1 MKKILWAGAGLVA
14 GVLMFACGD
23 SSSSTSFE
31 IPTYRNEAALP
42 DSCSMEVAKVDTA
55 YFACFEN
62 KWVEVKDSAIVEQLK
77 EGLDEEEV
85 KAKLEELEELLKA
98 DVPAKPKSASS
109 EKTDEDVES
118 SDSEEPESSDSEE
131 EECTGRHCKGDDSGS
146 GSDSGSRKSS
156 SSTGGSTSEEVKCV
170 ENGFKTLEDYV
181 TWTSSSEGNRLFHGS
196 NALVKK
202 CVGDA
207 KDDATA
213 LKNNLQHD
221 TRYQCFAVT
230 SLAGE
235 AEELYES
242 LSMVFDVEV
251 KVGDFVCEGIFS
263 ETVYALT
270 LLKTETGSSKF
281 YAASGEM
288 SGSTDE
294 GSSSSEGEGSS
305 ASEGD
310 DSSSS
315 EVVESSASV
324 EESSSSVEEGEPCGD
339 TTYDPETQ
347 YCAGGTTPT
356 DMPKCG
362 DAQALYNPET
372 HYCAISGDVT
382 ELTAACGTTLYNP
395 EKQYCQADE
404 VKDIAITATRNNIF
418 VKGDTTTTT
427 LTVENATSCSIT
439 YTNQSKV
446 EKTDNSSCSWT
457 FTNANDA
464 TENAIVKVS
473 LNSVNYGDGANATN
487 VSKNITVFGTGYGR
501 FRGYNFLDAYVTWIA
516 YSQTTTS
523 TTTSL
528 AVTETGIP
536 CTTLL
541 GSSPVE
547 DGLKSYTYNST
558 SESFVM
564 TTGTGK
570 MQTIYTVKFTESGS
584 GKSAYCKVTASVKS
598 SSGRI

>member
-14 GVLMFACGD
+14 GICMFACGD

-31 IPTYRNEAALP
+31 IPSYKHESALP

-62 KWVEVKDSAIVEQLK
+62 KWVEVTDSAIVEQLK
-77 EGLDEEEV
+77 EGLDEEGV

-98 DVPAKPKSASS
+98 DVPAKPKSSSS

-131 EECTGRHCKGDDSGS
+131 DECTGRHCKGDDSGS
-146 GSDSGSRKSS
+146 SSESGSGSGSGSGKSS

-242 LSMVFDVEV
+242 LSMIFDVEV

-324 EESSSSVEEGEPCGD
+324 EESSSSEVESSSGCTDPAPN
-339 TTYDPETQ
+339 TTGRPDAVSFLDDYLNWYLNSDVM
-347 YCAGGTTPT
+347 GTF
-356 DMPKCG
+356 KCG
-362 DAQALYNPET
+362 VV
-372 HYCAISGDVT
+372 SGQVVTAVTGEEYGCIDVT
-382 ELTAACGTTLYNP
+382 KGSGKQEQTWKKCTKTIGSSKYTIEIYSNGGLKPAFPVTVTVKTTSSASRPEAFSFLDDYVVEWLSDKEATYEVRSANQMAAAL
-395 EKQYCQADE
+395 
-404 VKDIAITATRNNIF
+404 
-418 VKGDTTTTT
+418 
-427 LTVENATSCSIT
+427 VENGYEKAPDKLLSVMNGMFSFEIDAATSVGFIKITKGKISTIT
-439 YTNQSKV
+439 YTV
-446 EKTDNSSCSWT
+446 I
-457 FTNANDA
+457 FTKDGHLG
-464 TENAIVKVS
+464 VS
-473 LNSVNYGDGANATN
+473 
-487 VSKNITVFGTGYGR
+487 I
-501 FRGYNFLDAYVTWIA
+501 
-516 YSQTTTS
+516 
-523 TTTSL
+523 
-528 AVTETGIP
+528 E
-536 CTTLL
+536 
-541 GSSPVE
+541 E
-547 DGLKSYTYNST
+547 
-558 SESFVM
+558 
-564 TTGTGK
+564 
-570 MQTIYTVKFTESGS
+570 
-584 GKSAYCKVTASVKS
+584 KS
-598 SSGRI
+598 SL

>member
-14 GVLMFACGD
+14 GICMFACGD

-31 IPTYRNEAALP
+31 IPSYKNESALP

-62 KWVEVKDSAIVEQLK
+62 KWVEVTDSAIVEQLK
-77 EGLDEEEV
+77 EGLDEEEI

-98 DVPAKPKSASS
+98 DVPAKPKSSSS

-146 GSDSGSRKSS
+146 SSESGSGSGSGSGKSS

-181 TWTSSSEGNRLFHGS
+181 TWTNSSEGNRLFHGS

-242 LSMVFDVEV
+242 LSMIFDVEV

-305 ASEGD
+305 TSEGD

-324 EESSSSVEEGEPCGD
+324 EESSSSEVESSSGCTDPAPN
-339 TTYDPETQ
+339 TTGRPDAVSFLDDYLNWYLNSDVM
-347 YCAGGTTPT
+347 GTF
-356 DMPKCG
+356 KCG
-362 DAQALYNPET
+362 VV
-372 HYCAISGDVT
+372 SGQVVTAVTGEEYGCIDVT
-382 ELTAACGTTLYNP
+382 KGSGKQEQTWKKCTKTIGSSKYTIEIYSNGGLKPAFPVTVTVKTTSSASRPEAFSFLDDYVVEWLSDKEATYEVRSANQMAAAL
-395 EKQYCQADE
+395 
-404 VKDIAITATRNNIF
+404 
-418 VKGDTTTTT
+418 
-427 LTVENATSCSIT
+427 VENGYEKAPDKLLSVMNGMFSFEIDAATSVGFIKITKGKISTIT
-439 YTNQSKV
+439 YTV
-446 EKTDNSSCSWT
+446 V
-457 FTNANDA
+457 FTKDGHLG
-464 TENAIVKVS
+464 VS
-473 LNSVNYGDGANATN
+473 
-487 VSKNITVFGTGYGR
+487 I
-501 FRGYNFLDAYVTWIA
+501 
-516 YSQTTTS
+516 
-523 TTTSL
+523 
-528 AVTETGIP
+528 E
-536 CTTLL
+536 
-541 GSSPVE
+541 E
-547 DGLKSYTYNST
+547 
-558 SESFVM
+558 
-564 TTGTGK
+564 
-570 MQTIYTVKFTESGS
+570 
-584 GKSAYCKVTASVKS
+584 KS
-598 SSGRI
+598 SL